1 MKTKRFICGTLLV
14 IAMLFAN
21 SASAQLKTSYFM
33 EGSYFRTELNP
44 ALAPTRGYLGLT
56 PYSGFTFGN
65 YSNYNSIEKRLAAS
79 CAERIHNV
87 PEDVII
93 HTVLRQPLA
102 WRVRTAAVANLKET
116 HFWIGDKVAAWM
128 FDFAR
133 PQVDTIYGM
142 KEGESPWLLTA
153 LMLFLIGPA
162 EEMFWRGYVQ
172 RTLSERWSPNAG
184 FLVTTAIYALVH
196 VGSCNFML
204 TMAALVA
211 GVAWGALYRFYPQRF
226 SAILLSH
233 ALWDVAVFIWFPI

>member
-1 MKTKRFICGTLLV
+1 MKRVVFTILLAFVLWTIMFSPLTAPHVNFWWMMTASACTLS
-14 IAMLFAN
+14 LFATWFRPDWWK
-21 SASAQLKTSYFM
+21 QLKWT
-33 EGSYFRTELNP
+33 
-44 ALAPTRGYLGLT
+44 PTNIVLG
-56 PYSGFTFGN
+56 
-65 YSNYNSIEKRLAAS
+65 
-79 CAERIHNV
+79 
-87 PEDVII
+87 
-93 HTVLRQPLA
+93 VLI
-102 WRVRTAAVANLKET
+102 AVALWCT
-116 HFWIGDKVAAWM
+116 FWIGDKAAAWM

-162 EEMFWRGYVQ
+162 EEIFWRGYVQ

-196 VGSCNFML
+196 AGSCNFML